1 MLIFVILGLAIFSY
15 GCISE
20 EDATSTIKKSSPLQ
34 KSASKIIVEQVIGDR
49 TDSAGA
55 INDNIQ
61 SLIIRIRPDV
71 SAASID
77 LSEITITVKDKDIK
91 YDLRFSSTG
100 NGTDAFSAS
109 AVRDEDGSFNASSPV
124 LNSGDL
130 AAIQISPDAVPSIS
144 LPVRKTFWISL
155 VPDLGKAVNLEII
168 TPNSYGINRFVNL
181 YP

>member
-1 MLIFVILGLAIFSY
+1 MLLFVILGLAIFIS

-34 KSASKIIVEQVIGDR
+34 KSASRIIVDQVIGDR
-49 TDSAGA
+49 TDSVGA
-55 INDNIQ
+55 VNDSIQ
-61 SLIIRIRPDV
+61 SLIIRIKPDI
-71 SAASID
+71 STASLD
-77 LSEITITVKDKDIK
+77 LSEITITIKDKDNK

-100 NGTDAFSAS
+100 NGTGAFSAS
-109 AVRDEDGSFNASSPV
+109 AVRDEDSSFNSSSPV

-130 AAIQISPDAVPSIS
+130 AAIQISPIAISSIS

-155 VPDLGKAVNLEII
+155 TPDLGKAVNLEII